1 MHGGRKP
8 PGGVATGEE
17 TLDLGRRLVN
27 GSVKVFS
34 RGMTTDSVDEYRV

>member
-1 MHGGRKP
+1 MAVENLQGELQRVRK
-8 PGGVATGEE
+8 

-27 GSVKVFS
+27 GTVKVFS